1 MFQKLHKIKLPYY
14 NNDSFFTKARTEIFE
29 YIRSS
34 YRELLKGNVEN
45 WECDIFEEEVGYRG
59 WTYTKHHSLYIG
71 FSLNTTLSIESEKE
85 LRKTDFV
92 DDYYALK
99 QDIMNEFKGII
110 DGVSMSDYDKFYVHL
125 TNAKSKE
132 ILLSHIGRLFDVD
145 EYVLHNEDIIY
156 ERK

>member
-59 WTYTKHHSLYIG
+59 WRYTKHHSLYIG
-71 FSLNTTLSIESEKE
+71 FSLNTTLSVESEKKLLTTE
-85 LRKTDFV
+85 FSDV
-92 DDYYALK
+92 YYSLK
-99 QDIMNEFKGII
+99 QEIMNEFREII
-110 DGVSMSDYDKFYVHL
+110 DGVSMSDYYKFHVHL

-132 ILLSHIGRLFDVD
+132 ILLSHIGKLFEVD
-145 EYVLHNEDIIY
+145 EYVLHNEGIVY
-156 ERK
+156 ERQ